1 MTTRSINIETICKKI
16 WLTEKEAE
24 EYMGV
29 RNDVLRRFRGKGSDA
44 GILLPYVRVGGKIIR
59 YRRKDID
66 DFLLKHKPEKLKM
79 V

>member
-1 MTTRSINIETICKKI
+1 MTTKVDIETICKKT

-24 EYMGV
+24 EYMGI
-29 RNDVLRRFRGKGSDA
+29 RNDVLRRFRERGSDA
-44 GILLPYVRVGGKIIR
+44 GILLPYIRIGEKIIR
-59 YRRKDID
+59 YRRRDID